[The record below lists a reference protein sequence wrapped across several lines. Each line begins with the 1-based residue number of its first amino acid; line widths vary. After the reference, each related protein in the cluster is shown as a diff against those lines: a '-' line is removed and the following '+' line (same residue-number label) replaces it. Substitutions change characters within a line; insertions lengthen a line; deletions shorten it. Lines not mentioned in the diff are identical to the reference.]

1 METNEFLEK
10 PVKGLF
16 YRYLVPSIIGTMV
29 TSIYVLADTI
39 IIFSLALVCSLAWVV
54 LC

>member
-16 YRYLVPSIIGTMV
+16 YRYLVPSIIGTNESFNNESSKSESGCPIQAKV
-29 TSIYVLADTI
+29 T
-39 IIFSLALVCSLAWVV
+39 
-54 LC
+54 